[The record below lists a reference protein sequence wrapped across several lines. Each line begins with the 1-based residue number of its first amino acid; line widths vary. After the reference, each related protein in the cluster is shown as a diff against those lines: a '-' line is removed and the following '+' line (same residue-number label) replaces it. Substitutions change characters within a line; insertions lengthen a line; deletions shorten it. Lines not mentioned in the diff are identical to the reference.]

1 MSLAAVPRSGWGQEL
16 FGIEVLIMAP
26 HGVQSVQ
33 QFAHQRD
40 DRLQPGLATGDQP
53 LDKACPWQ
61 GTGGA
66 GRRAAPRRGQRGIEQ
81 GLAQPLIAPLGEPR
95 PARQAATR
103 GFLADVETGLGNP
116 LAGGHWRQ
124 HRQFADYQHRSP
136 LFAARSRLGG
146 EARHAVG
153 ARQQPRQLGV
163 ALAETQRRRGSLVVG
178 ALGGDPRL
186 IAFLREDHRGEQYLL
201 AAVNARL
208 AAPIIIITGEP
219 VIALGGFSGRDPILT
234 ADGFARL
241 VESQR
246 VRFALVG
253 DGSPGLRRIFGEA
266 GQKPLVDW
274 IRQNGRLVDPA
285 LWRGAVAG
293 DFAAEAVGAQLYDL
307 RPVLTPVVQG
317 SASG

>member
-1 MSLAAVPRSGWGQEL
+1 MVGLWSLYTAGGARSLALPIALVATALWQGHIVEGYLTDYLAIGEKWLASA
-16 FGIEVLIMAP
+16 LIGAI
-26 HGVQSVQ
+26 
-33 QFAHQRD
+33 
-40 DRLQPGLATGDQP
+40 GLA
-53 LDKACPWQ
+53 A
-61 GTGGA
+61 A
-66 GRRAAPRRGQRGIEQ
+66 GLFALRAPRRG
-81 GLAQPLIAPLGEPR
+81 
-95 PARQAATR
+95 PAI
-103 GFLADVETGLGNP
+103 V
-116 LAGGHWRQ
+116 LAG
-124 HRQFADYQHRSP
+124 AA
-136 LFAARSRLGG
+136 LFVLLAMPTVWSVGTVLAKGNTGFPAARPPFLND
-146 EARHAVG
+146 
-153 ARQQPRQLGV
+153 
-163 ALAETQRRRGSLVVG
+163 LAETQRRRGSLVVG

-186 IAFLREDHRGEQYLL
+186 IAFLRENHRGEQYLL

-317 SASG
+317 SGSG